1 MAGNRHELASQME
14 RSDFRIAS
22 MTVQSSFLIRCLL
35 GPSGE
40 STPGKTYFIQHVQTA
55 AEFRAATLDEVTQWV
70 AAQNLR
76 YIADAINAS
85 SDSDSGVQE
94 DL

>member
-1 MAGNRHELASQME
+1 ME

-35 GPSGE
+35 SPSGE
-40 STPGKTYFIQHVQTA
+40 STPGKTYYIQHVQSG
-55 AEFRAATLDEVTQWV
+55 AELRAATLDEVTQWV

-76 YIADAINAS
+76 YFSYVINTS
-85 SDSDSGVQE
+85 SDSDSGVEE
-94 DL
+94 DCQ

>member
-1 MAGNRHELASQME
+1 LE
-14 RSDFRIAS
+14 RSDFKIAS

-40 STPGKTYFIQHVQTA
+40 STPGKAYYIQHVQTA
-55 AEFRAATLDEVTQWV
+55 AEFRGATLDEVTQWL

-76 YIADAINAS
+76 YFADAIKAS
-85 SDSDSGVQE
+85 PDSDSGVKE
-94 DL
+94 DFQ

>member
-1 MAGNRHELASQME
+1 LAGNRHELASQME

-55 AEFRAATLDEVTQWV
+55 AEFRAAVTQWV